1 MDFYQIMSLGV
12 FLYEEN
18 FTHYSNLRLK
28 GICVRNVDVYF

>member
-18 FTHYSNLRLK
+18 FTLFSNLRLK
-28 GICVRNVDVYF
+28 GICAGNVNVYL